1 MQKAFDFFQKLLLI
15 ENPAES
21 KEGDIK
27 AEYPLDGQRRNSSDA
42 ILMVSPSNDKELTKT
57 PRDTLAFEDAP
68 WECIEKE
75 ELFVHKPEK
84 PKFPSME
91 NMQQIIIDTI
101 PLRRSS
107 LTLPSKKDL
116 NDINT
121 EKDNK
126 TENVEDVFQ
135 DDSDD
140 DENNN
145 RTERKVTTSEVGLN
159 QESSVKSSVLPSCA
173 RIGVSSF

>member
-1 MQKAFDFFQKLLLI
+1 MQKAFDFFQKLLLT

-21 KEGDIK
+21 KEGNIQ

-42 ILMVSPSNDKELTKT
+42 ILMVSPSNDKELSKT
-57 PRDTLAFEDAP
+57 LRDTLDFEETP

-75 ELFVHKPEK
+75 ELFNHKPEK

-91 NMQQIIIDTI
+91 NMKQIIIDTI

-107 LTLPSKKDL
+107 LTLPSRKDINL
-116 NDINT
+116 NT
-121 EKDNK
+121 EKDSK

-140 DENNN
+140 ENNN
-145 RTERKVTTSEVGLN
+145 RTERKVTAIDTGLE
-159 QESSVKSSVLPSCA
+159 QESSVKNTVLQSCS
-173 RIGVSSF
+173 RIGVSYASA